1 MENRRQAIVD
11 LVNQLGEV
19 NIRDLKNL
27 FPKVSEV
34 TLRKDLRCLDEDK
47 KLVRIHGGA
56 KSIQDIAGYGSNF
69 AMRKSLQQE
78 EKSLEETA
86 REAAAAAMTYGEAA
100 SISWAVWNGKIVEQG
115 ALAANGGAAVT
126 DGVYCIGSVSKMY
139 TTAAVMRR
147 CGRVKN
153 EEGTK
158 MENGQIIELPEMSAE
173 ELEKLEV
180 PDNNLFLIPDN
191 ETKTI
196 SVTAYKLTKKTAKVL
211 ATVILHQIQE
221 WEVSER

>member
-1 MENRRQAIVD
+1 
-11 LVNQLGEV
+11 
-19 NIRDLKNL
+19 
-27 FPKVSEV
+27 
-34 TLRKDLRCLDEDK
+34 
-47 KLVRIHGGA
+47 
-56 KSIQDIAGYGSNF
+56 
-69 AMRKSLQQE
+69 
-78 EKSLEETA
+78 
-86 REAAAAAMTYGEAA
+86 
-100 SISWAVWNGKIVEQG
+100 
-115 ALAANGGAAVT
+115 
-126 DGVYCIGSVSKMY
+126 
-139 TTAAVMRR
+139 
-147 CGRVKN
+147 
-153 EEGTK
+153 

>member
-1 MENRRQAIVD
+1 MCYN
-11 LVNQLGEV
+11 
-19 NIRDLKNL
+19 
-27 FPKVSEV
+27 
-34 TLRKDLRCLDEDK
+34 
-47 KLVRIHGGA
+47 
-56 KSIQDIAGYGSNF
+56 
-69 AMRKSLQQE
+69 
-78 EKSLEETA
+78 
-86 REAAAAAMTYGEAA
+86 EAAAGLLYLVQWTTAKA
-100 SISWAVWNGKIVEQG
+100 
-115 ALAANGGAAVT
+115 
-126 DGVYCIGSVSKMY
+126 
-139 TTAAVMRR
+139 TAAVMRR